1 MLCLDESTPV
11 IMALSL
17 LGAVSLIVGGSLWG
31 NGDSKGIAS
40 QTAAG
45 IGLLCASLLL
55 LLLAGLGCWCNRCFC
70 TPERKS
76 SIAKRFYA
84 RGGDSKKPSN
94 GDAEAGSVDEDTA
107 DCGSLGS
114 SFRSFRSFRRASS
127 RRLSRSA
134 GSLRRDRVRPSA
146 AQAATSAGSPAG
158 AAAAAADAEAIPEQP
173 EPPSGVDATAASQ
186 QQPSSQQEQL
196 QQQPA
201 LQQTS
206 IDDVSVGEDSTSA
219 AEAATAADKT
229 AVATPASTESLRDSA
244 PVSC

>member
-134 GSLRRDRVRPSA
+134 GSLRRDRVRPAA
-146 AQAATSAGSPAG
+146 AQAATSAGSAAG

-173 EPPSGVDATAASQ
+173 EPPSGVDTAAASQ
-186 QQPSSQQEQL
+186 QQQPPSQQEQL

-206 IDDVSVGEDSTSA
+206 IDDVSVGEDSA
-219 AEAATAADKT
+219 ADRTAA
-229 AVATPASTESLRDSA
+229 ATPASTESLRDSA